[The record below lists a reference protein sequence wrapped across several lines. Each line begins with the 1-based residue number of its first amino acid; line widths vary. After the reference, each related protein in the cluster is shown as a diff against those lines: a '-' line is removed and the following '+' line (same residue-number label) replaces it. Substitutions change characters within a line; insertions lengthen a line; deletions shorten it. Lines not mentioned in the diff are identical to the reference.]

1 VTTTFFLVRHAAHDN
16 VGGFLAGRR
25 PGISLGEAGRAQ
37 ARRVA
42 ERLRR
47 ETFEAIHASPRERA
61 AETAA
66 AIAAVSHVPVE
77 RADELDEID
86 FGNWS
91 GRTFDDLE
99 DDPAW
104 RHWNAQRSLAQTPA
118 GDTMLAVESRIVGL
132 MRRLANRH
140 PDGALVLVSHADVIR
155 AGVSY
160 LLGLP
165 IDAWPR
171 FDIGPGSVSTL
182 ILGDW
187 GARLLTLNEVVV

>member
-104 RHWNAQRSLAQTPA
+104 RQWNAQRSLAQTPA

>member
-1 VTTTFFLVRHAAHDN
+1 
-16 VGGFLAGRR
+16 
-25 PGISLGEAGRAQ
+25 
-37 ARRVA
+37 
-42 ERLRR
+42 
-47 ETFEAIHASPRERA
+47 
-61 AETAA
+61 
-66 AIAAVSHVPVE
+66 
-77 RADELDEID
+77 
-86 FGNWS
+86 
-91 GRTFDDLE
+91 
-99 DDPAW
+99 
-104 RHWNAQRSLAQTPA
+104 
-118 GDTMLAVESRIVGL
+118 MLAVESRIVGL